1 MTIKHI
7 GLLNIQRC
15 DSHGA
20 VLLAYAMEHFLLEE
34 GYAVNTIDY
43 KYAGRIVENNVLK
56 KLINKLL
63 IKWKKQLHM
72 SYANKTVCGESVKSE
87 YDIQHSHFEEF
98 RKNLLTL
105 TKEVTNV
112 NDQMVNSF
120 DAIVVGSDV
129 VWKPEIARCID
140 RELYFLRSPKKEIRK
155 VAYAASIGTND
166 AEFLEKYEECYENA
180 FDRLDFIS
188 VREKSSVSFIKK
200 FTDKQVD
207 VVIDPVFLLDKS
219 EYMKIEKKTDYKVK
233 GSYVYVYI
241 LGTNEKAIK
250 LANDF
255 AAKNGLSI
263 VLDINESF
271 ELSNLITVPCQSA
284 ISAGPQEFLYNLRNA
299 SYVMTDSFHATAF
312 SIIYNKPF
320 WVFKRGKISVR
331 MSDLINTFSLGGR
344 MASDTLDDSNID
356 WVCVNQEI
364 LKIRKAGA
372 KWLLNALDNHKER
385 ETYE

>member
-120 DAIVVGSDV
+120 DAIVVGSQKSLGV
-129 VWKPEIARCID
+129 LIASFIF
-140 RELYFLRSPKKEIRK
+140 YVPLRRR
-155 VAYAASIGTND
+155 
-166 AEFLEKYEECYENA
+166 LEKWLMLLLLAQTMRN
-180 FDRLDFIS
+180 
-188 VREKSSVSFIKK
+188 
-200 FTDKQVD
+200 
-207 VVIDPVFLLDKS
+207 FLGNMRS
-219 EYMKIEKKTDYKVK
+219 AMKMH
-233 GSYVYVYI
+233 
-241 LGTNEKAIK
+241 L
-250 LANDF
+250 
-255 AAKNGLSI
+255 I
-263 VLDINESF
+263 VLI
-271 ELSNLITVPCQSA
+271 
-284 ISAGPQEFLYNLRNA
+284 LYPFA
-299 SYVMTDSFHATAF
+299 KSQVFH
-312 SIIYNKPF
+312 
-320 WVFKRGKISVR
+320 
-331 MSDLINTFSLGGR
+331 L
-344 MASDTLDDSNID
+344 
-356 WVCVNQEI
+356 
-364 LKIRKAGA
+364 
-372 KWLLNALDNHKER
+372 
-385 ETYE
+385 

>member
-112 NDQMVNSF
+112 NDQIVNS
-120 DAIVVGSDV
+120 
-129 VWKPEIARCID
+129 
-140 RELYFLRSPKKEIRK
+140 
-155 VAYAASIGTND
+155 
-166 AEFLEKYEECYENA
+166 
-180 FDRLDFIS
+180 
-188 VREKSSVSFIKK
+188 
-200 FTDKQVD
+200 
-207 VVIDPVFLLDKS
+207 
-219 EYMKIEKKTDYKVK
+219 
-233 GSYVYVYI
+233 
-241 LGTNEKAIK
+241 
-250 LANDF
+250 
-255 AAKNGLSI
+255 LS
-263 VLDINESF
+263 
-271 ELSNLITVPCQSA
+271 LIH
-284 ISAGPQEFLYNLRNA
+284 I
-299 SYVMTDSFHATAF
+299 
-312 SIIYNKPF
+312 
-320 WVFKRGKISVR
+320 
-331 MSDLINTFSLGGR
+331 
-344 MASDTLDDSNID
+344 
-356 WVCVNQEI
+356 
-364 LKIRKAGA
+364 
-372 KWLLNALDNHKER
+372 
-385 ETYE
+385 